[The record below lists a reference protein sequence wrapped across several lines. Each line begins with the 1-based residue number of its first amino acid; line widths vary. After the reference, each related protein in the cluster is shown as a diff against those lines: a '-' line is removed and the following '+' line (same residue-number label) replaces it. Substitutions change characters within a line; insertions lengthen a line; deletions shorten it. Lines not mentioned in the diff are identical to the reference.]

1 VTTRRIHRKSSISE
15 LLHEGPWVEVSIGLA
30 QSYAMQLA
38 RDGQS
43 VRRPISGRALI
54 DTGASITCIDDTL
67 AQSLG
72 LPVIDVVGMI
82 SASDVTTVNVYPI
95 QMEIIG
101 LGKVYVS
108 AMGANLKPNGITVLI
123 GRDYFQHCVLSYKGV
138 SGEFTLSLWDAS
150 ISLSGH
156 RIKRN

>member
-1 VTTRRIHRKSSISE
+1 
-15 LLHEGPWVEVSIGLA
+15 
-30 QSYAMQLA
+30 MQLA

-43 VRRPISGRALI
+43 VRRPVSGRALI
-54 DTGASITCIDDTL
+54 DTGASTTCIDDTL

-72 LPVIDVVGMI
+72 FPVIDVVKMR
-82 SASDVTTVNVYPI
+82 SASHVTMVGVYPI
-95 QMEIIG
+95 QMGIIG
-101 LGKVYVS
+101 LGKVYVP
-108 AMGANLKPNGITVLI
+108 AMGANLKPSKIIALI
-123 GRDYFQHCVLSYKGV
+123 GRDYLQHCTLNYSGI